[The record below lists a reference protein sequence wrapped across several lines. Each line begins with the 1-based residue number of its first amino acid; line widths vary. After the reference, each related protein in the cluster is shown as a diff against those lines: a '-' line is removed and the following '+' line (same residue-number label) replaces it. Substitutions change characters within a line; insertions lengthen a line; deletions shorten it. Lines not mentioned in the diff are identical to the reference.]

1 MAIIG
6 LGLVNILI
14 HIAFYNNIEY
24 HRDEL
29 LYFSLGLHPAFGYAT
44 VPPMIGWI
52 AGLMQ
57 SLFGFTLFSVKIFPA
72 LLSGAFVILCSSIA
86 RESGGKAYARIL
98 TGIAIII
105 MPVSLRS
112 FHLFQPVHLDLFF
125 WTWIFYMVL
134 RYINSGKDKY
144 LILTGAFFLIAML
157 IKYLVTLLFPALM
170 LPVLFTRHREIF
182 LKKSFYIGLL
192 LGLLVFMPN
201 LLWQIWRGL
210 PVIKH
215 MKELSESQLVYV
227 DRTDFL
233 KDQILMTLSSS
244 ILVITG
250 LFYLLMEKK
259 FRFLFFSVLFV
270 FLSLMALRGKS
281 YYTIGLIPLLTAS
294 GSVAAEKFLKSLT
307 ARILLPLF
315 LILID
320 IPVFPIGIPV
330 FKQDK
335 LVSYFKKLDDKYGI
349 DAGRRFE
356 DGSIH
361 SLPQDYADQLGW
373 EELTRITSEAYQQVP
388 EKSKSF
394 IYCENYG
401 QAGAI
406 AVIGKKYDLPEPLS
420 FNESFSYWVPRKLS
434 DIQHLIYIND
444 KPGEDIQKIF
454 GEIKLIGSITNIHA
468 REYGTAVYLCS
479 KPLINLDD
487 FWHSVLMRENI
498 E

>member
-1 MAIIG
+1 
-6 LGLVNILI
+6 
-14 HIAFYNNIEY
+14 
-24 HRDEL
+24 
-29 LYFSLGLHPAFGYAT
+29 
-44 VPPMIGWI
+44 
-52 AGLMQ
+52 
-57 SLFGFTLFSVKIFPA
+57 
-72 LLSGAFVILCSSIA
+72 
-86 RESGGKAYARIL
+86 
-98 TGIAIII
+98 
-105 MPVSLRS
+105 
-112 FHLFQPVHLDLFF
+112 
-125 WTWIFYMVL
+125 
-134 RYINSGKDKY
+134 
-144 LILTGAFFLIAML
+144 
-157 IKYLVTLLFPALM
+157 
-170 LPVLFTRHREIF
+170 
-182 LKKSFYIGLL
+182 
-192 LGLLVFMPN
+192 
-201 LLWQIWRGL
+201 
-210 PVIKH
+210 

-373 EELTRITSEAYQQVP
+373 EELTRITSEAYRQVP
-388 EKSKSF
+388 EKSKVL